1 MRTITLST
9 IVGFALS
16 MLVFLPTPDAAEPF
30 ATGASERRL
39 DLGATRLTVY
49 TYRTACRDP
58 SLLLVLHG
66 QNHNADDYRDWAR
79 PLADKHCM
87 LVVAPRFAK
96 SQFPRWRYQH
106 GGITQDGVVQD
117 PRDWTGRL
125 VLELVGR
132 LQQLEGRKMAYS
144 LIGHSAGGQFLS
156 RVAAFTPTEAQRIVI
171 ANPGTHVLP
180 DPKVEAPYGFGRVYA
195 SDAMEKELR
204 RYLGTPISI
213 FLGRDDTD
221 EEGLSTSPEASAQGA
236 TRHERGRNAFKAA
249 QALAQ
254 ARGWPFAWRL
264 VEVPGVGH
272 RAKKMFAAPEASA
285 ALKP

>member
-16 MLVFLPTPDAAEPF
+16 MLVFLPAPDAAEPF
-30 ATGASERRL
+30 ATVASERRL
-39 DLGATRLTVY
+39 DLAATRLTVY
-49 TYRTACRDP
+49 TYRPACRDP

-96 SQFPRWRYQH
+96 SQFPRWRHQH

-117 PRDWTGRL
+117 PRDWTGHL

-156 RVAAFTPTEAQRIVI
+156 RLAAFTPTEAQRIVI

-213 FLGRDDTD
+213 ILGRDDTD